1 MSKII
6 AQSESVVVL
15 LFLTGHQVKMTNAA
29 FQDVFTMVVTEMICQ
44 LAFLFNVF
52 FFLQSF
58 SVTKFLPFVW
68 CLKNVLK

>member
-15 LFLTGHQVKMTNAA
+15 LFLTGHQVKMKNAA
-29 FQDVFTMVVTEMICQ
+29 FQDVFTMVVTGMICQ
-44 LAFLFNVF
+44 SAFLFNVF
-52 FFLQSF
+52 LFLQSF